1 MGPYIYPMTTLFPS
15 LLTTPPRTETVN
27 GHAFRMLALPAGR
40 FEMGNN
46 DNEEESYSDERPRH
60 WVDVPAF
67 ELAEFPVTQA
77 LWDAVYVALPPARRT
92 TLALPENP
100 SYFHGATR
108 PVEQVDWHQATA
120 FCRALSELTGRTYR
134 LPTEAE
140 WEYAARCGRR
150 GTLYAGSSQLY
161 EVGWYGENNGTETMP
176 VGLLTPN
183 DWGLYD
189 MSGNIDEWCA
199 DHWHED
205 FRGAPEDSSA
215 WENDKESNER
225 VYRGGSWN
233 FIADSCSPTFRG
245 HGEVN
250 HRISAVGFRLASS
263 L

>member
-1 MGPYIYPMTTLFPS
+1 MTTLFPS

-150 GTLYAGSSQLY
+150 GTLYAGSNKLY

-189 MSGNIDEWCA
+189 MSGNVDEWCA
-199 DHWHED
+199 DHWHGNYD
-205 FRGAPEDSSA
+205 GTPADGSA
-215 WENDKESNER
+215 WLTEDESADR
-225 VYRGGSWN
+225 VFRGGSWY
-233 FIADSCSPTFRG
+233 F
-245 HGEVN
+245 
-250 HRISAVGFRLASS
+250 SAWDCRAACRSRLDPGVRYYLLGFRLAASS
-263 L
+263 VQEVS